1 MNGDLYYNDRN
12 NLSVDTSSYINN
24 VVTIRVSVA
33 IALTDRVTF
42 INAERRRERKHWVIL
57 VYGQDSKSLLCF

>member
-42 INAERRRERKHWVIL
+42 INVERRRERKHWVIL